1 MTTRRALLLA
11 AVSVPALAA
20 CRVRLEDD
28 APHVPLVPT
37 REPVPDEAALLALLA
52 DLRTLHAQATA
63 LRPPRPQLVAA
74 HAQHVRVIESALSA
88 ARVPSP
94 SSSPST
100 RPVSAPALPAH
111 EAAALT
117 PASLTALGALT
128 TDLAATVRSIAV
140 YRALAAAS
148 LGAPV
153 RWPALP
159 TTPPTSPDAAVRL
172 LAALRSAQYALQLAA
187 TRSGPESDGAVPTS
201 QRGRLVADSQWLA
214 GRCRALVSLLGDAA
228 PPAPLGYPL
237 PFPVATPADAKR
249 LAAQSYSQLELAI
262 GATLAAADGAAC
274 AVIVQTL
281 AETMTHGAAWGLA
294 LTPFPGLRLPT
305 ATTSPTPTPMSTS
318 ARS

>member
-28 APHVPLVPT
+28 APHVPFVPT

-100 RPVSAPALPAH
+100 RSGPALPAH

-159 TTPPTSPDAAVRL
+159 TTPPTSPDAVVRL

-187 TRSGPESDGAVPTS
+187 TRSGPERDGAVPTS

-237 PFPVATPADAKR
+237 PFPVAAPADAKR

-305 ATTSPTPTPMSTS
+305 ASASPTPISSSTS